1 MVRICDEAC
10 LARTKRITETLKKEL
25 RRLAT
30 GTPWQDAE
38 KLVDLL
44 GVAQTAYAME
54 DVASPKSKEAQAL
67 CAAAVRFER
76 LLRRRREKL
85 LKENP
90 FMTKDAR
97 ARLDKDIEV
106 VRRYTHLLNA
116 EARVALAVRDAF
128 DSANES
134 CPGNHKIPTSL
145 SDDGPL
151 MVLTCAALEF
161 TPLRDKAPEALGK
174 ALEKWPVL
182 RRQEK
187 KV

>member
-1 MVRICDEAC
+1 MVLGFGELADSDDEAQG
-10 LARTKRITETLKKEL
+10 LPKIFEGKPALDAMRIVEQLPFPDIRSKSLGLIASERGNAASARRAGLFRQGRHKCFPSRK
-25 RRLAT
+25 AM
-30 GTPWQDAE
+30 P
-38 KLVDLL
+38 
-44 GVAQTAYAME
+44 VAPA
-54 DVASPKSKEAQAL
+54 
-67 CAAAVRFER
+67 
-76 LLRRRREKL
+76 
-85 LKENP
+85 NP

-128 DSANES
+128 DGANES

-151 MVLTCAALEF
+151 MVLTCAALEY
-161 TPLRDKAPEALGK
+161 TPLRDKIPEAFGK